1 MTITISQL
9 IAAGV
14 APTQATTFAA
24 PLSDAMDRFN
34 IDTPARISSFIGQC
48 MVESECLIHTE
59 ENLYY
64 SDPARIYTVFPSH
77 FMNGPDAAPYAKNPA
92 KLGARVYAGRLGN
105 GDEASGDGYTYRGR
119 GLLQITGRD
128 NYTDAANGLAHDYV
142 NSPGLV
148 AQAPDACLTACWF
161 WHTHKLNLLA
171 DAGALDEITRAINGR
186 AMLQASR
193 RRQYT
198 QQALEAL
205 AS

>member
-1 MTITISQL
+1 MITAGQL

-14 APTQATTFAA
+14 APTQANTFVS
-24 PLSDAMDRFN
+24 PLNDAMARFD
-34 IDTPARISSFIGQC
+34 IATPARIAAFIGQC
-48 MVESECLIHTE
+48 MVESERLIHTE
-59 ENLYY
+59 ENLFY

-77 FMNGPDAAPYAKNPA
+77 FVNAPDAAAYAKNPA
-92 KLGARVYAGRLGN
+92 KLGARVYASRLGN
-105 GDEASGDGYTYRGR
+105 GDEASGDGFKYRGR
-119 GLLQITGRD
+119 GLLQVTGRE
-128 NYTDAANGLAHDYV
+128 NYADAANGLAHDYL
-142 NSPGLV
+142 NNPGLV
-148 AQAPDACLTACWF
+148 SLPADACLTAAWF
-161 WHTHKLNLLA
+161 WNCHKLNLLA